1 MPWRFVSGAECPP
14 ANSLARQGFRNH
26 GAVVK
31 SSFVSLLLPA
41 FWLLSQHSAFADFR
55 TWTNSTG
62 VKIEA
67 EFVKTEGGNVTLR
80 MRSGKTSTFSE
91 TKLSAEDREFLKTAS
106 AAPAADDAKPAVA
119 DANRKAKWL
128 TKMDKA
134 KKEAEETGLPIL
146 VLFTGTEWCPYC
158 IKLENEVFE
167 KKDFKDFADKSLVL
181 LKLDFPAGGEAK
193 NKADE
198 KLAQEF
204 GVKGF
209 PKYFL
214 TDASGKPH
222 ASGGYQNGID
232 PEKFAAWVKSSSKAG
247 K

>member
-1 MPWRFVSGAECPP
+1 MRSCKSLALHGFQIHRRPVKILARFLFVS
-14 ANSLARQGFRNH
+14 
-26 GAVVK
+26 
-31 SSFVSLLLPA
+31 A
-41 FWLLSQHSAFADFR
+41 FWLVSQSPAFADFR

-62 VKIEA
+62 AKIEA
-67 EFVKTEGGNVTLR
+67 EFVKSEGGNVTLR
-80 MRSGKTSTFSE
+80 LRSGKTSTFSE
-91 TKLSAEDREFLKTAS
+91 TKLSTEDREFLKTAS
-106 AAPAADDAKPAVA
+106 AAPAAGDAKPTVA

-214 TDASGKPH
+214 TDATGKPH

-232 PEKFAAWVKSSSKAG
+232 PDKFAAWVKSSSKAG